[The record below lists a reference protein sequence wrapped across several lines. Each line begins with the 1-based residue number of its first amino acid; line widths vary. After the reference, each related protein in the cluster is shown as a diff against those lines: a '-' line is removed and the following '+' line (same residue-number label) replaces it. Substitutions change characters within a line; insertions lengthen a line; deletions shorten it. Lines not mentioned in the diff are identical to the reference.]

1 MNQNIFHYIKKL
13 TKQSEQ
19 LGFVYTKNEDLI
31 SQLKSEIV
39 EVEEVI
45 NDPNKK
51 SELEEEVGD
60 MLLASINLCSF
71 LKLDPKETLA
81 KSVQKYQRR
90 LEKVE
95 KLVKKAG
102 LENLKNQPREVLM
115 KFWKQAKAET
125 KINHYL
131 SLKH

>member
-1 MNQNIFHYIKKL
+1 MHKNIFQTIKKL
-13 TKQSEQ
+13 TTKSEM
-19 LGFVYTKNEDLI
+19 LGFVYTKNEELI

-51 SELEEEVGD
+51 TELEEEVGD
-60 MLLASINLCSF
+60 MLLAAINLCVF
-71 LKLDPKETLA
+71 LKLDPEKTLT
-81 KSVQKYQRR
+81 KSAQKYQRR

-95 KLVKKAG
+95 ELVKKAG
-102 LENLKNQPREVLM
+102 LKNLKNQPLEILL

-125 KINHYL
+125 TK
-131 SLKH
+131 